1 MLSERPDSGV
11 HGPYSDGVPVLSWC
25 CIGADGEASGRE
37 ADRVFPGEAVGRPGE
52 TVTARWLAEGFD
64 GARGDTACG
73 EGGVRFHASR
83 AVVDGQELRLAV
95 VTRAFSAEDAAE
107 AAEAIADVLFGSS
120 RHAEE
125 RDPSVTF
132 CALDA
137 DGDAVAVRGPDRIR
151 YAASTIKLGVAIAAL
166 RAVDR
171 GELDLDET
179 VASRH
184 RFPSAI
190 PGAGDFG
197 FTPDEI
203 DSGFPAAGAPVT
215 LGECLGRMI
224 EVSSNEGTNL
234 LVQRLGLDAV
244 AEAFGAA
251 GARTARMTR
260 LIGDYAAREAG
271 ETHEA
276 SAADLATVMR
286 AIVSGDVL
294 STGSARR
301 LVAHLARQRFPI
313 ITDGLAESDD
323 RGSKSGWVTGIR
335 HDVAWFRRNGERA
348 PSVLAVCTVGLE
360 TSAALET
367 IRAVGAAV
375 ERRTVLR
382 RDRTGRSLSPAR

>member
-25 CIGADGEASGRE
+25 CISEAGEAFGRE
-37 ADRVFPGEAVGRPGE
+37 IDRVFAGEAVGRPGE
-52 TVTARWLAEGFD
+52 TVTARALAEGSDSAGAEAAGGD
-64 GARGDTACG
+64 GGI
-73 EGGVRFHASR
+73 RFHVFR
-83 AVVDGQELRLAV
+83 AVVDGRRFRLAV

-107 AAEAIADVLFGSS
+107 AAGALASALFGSA
-120 RHAEE
+120 HAEE
-125 RDPSVTF
+125 HDPSVTF

-137 DGDAVAVRGPDRIR
+137 DGDAVAVRGPERIR
-151 YAASTIKLGVAIAAL
+151 YAASTIKLGVAIATL

-171 GELDLDET
+171 GDLDLDET
-179 VASRH
+179 VESRH

-203 DSGFPAAGAPVT
+203 DHGFPAPGAPVA
-215 LGECLGRMI
+215 LGECLERMI

-244 AEAFGAA
+244 ADAFAAA

-260 LIGDYAAREAG
+260 LIGDYAARDAG

-276 SAADLATVMR
+276 SAADLAIVMR

-294 STGSARR
+294 STGSAGR

-313 ITDGLAESDD
+313 ITDGLIESDD
-323 RGSKSGWVTGIR
+323 HGSKSGWVTGVR

-348 PSVLAVCTVGLE
+348 PSVLAVCTVDLE

-367 IRAVGAAV
+367 IRAIGAAV
-375 ERRTVLR
+375 EQRTALR
-382 RDRTGRSLSPAR
+382 QDRYDRTLSTAR